1 MAAAISSNPAPSKSV
16 TISSIDC
23 PGNSSARA
31 CSLAASSSGRRT
43 AYSFAV
49 LAGAG
54 AFFHR
59 SSKGL
64 NFTSTPPYQTTAT
77 GYYRPRGPSISAQ
90 SKPRP
95 INLPS
100 SGNSPHIGGAPNS
113 TDGAG
118 GGAGGWRRNLSGVFE
133 YSSRALG
140 LVWSTNRALSIT
152 LAVLTLIAGVLPAG
166 VAYVGAQIVDAVIHA
181 ADLHHRAGTT
191 YLNNVVRYV
200 ALEALLVA
208 ATAMAQRGIS
218 LAQSLLRAQL
228 GQRVNVMILEKAL
241 TLDLT
246 QFEDSEFYDK
256 LTRARREASS
266 RPLSLVMRT
275 FGLLQNAISLVSF
288 GGLLVRFSP
297 WAVVLLILAGLP
309 AFLAEAKFSGEAFR
323 LFRWRAPESRMQIY
337 LESVL
342 AREDYAKE
350 VKLFELGPRFLDRYR
365 DIFTRLYRE
374 DRDLTLRR
382 DAWGF
387 GLGLLGTAALYGG
400 YVWIA
405 AETVLGAMTVG
416 QMTMYLMLFRQGQS
430 AVSAALS
437 AVSGLYEDN
446 LYLSNLFEYLE
457 QPVQGSSGT
466 LTAGPKPGDG
476 IRFEDVEFVY
486 PDSTAPAL
494 SHIDLHVKPGESLAL
509 VGENGSGK
517 TTMIKLLTRL
527 YRPTS
532 GRILLDGLDLQ
543 EWDETVLRRR
553 IGVIFQDFARYQ
565 MLVGENIGAGDERA
579 FDDEARW
586 RSAAM
591 QGLAAEF
598 VEALPSGYRTQLG
611 KWFKDGREL
620 SGGQWQKIALA
631 RAFMRNEADILVL
644 DEPTAAIDAAAE
656 AEVFEHFREL
666 TRNRI
671 AIVISHR
678 FSTVRMADQ
687 ILVLDEGRIVE
698 RGSHDSL
705 LAEDGRYA
713 KLFTLQAR
721 GYR

>member
-1 MAAAISSNPAPSKSV
+1 MPDSGAWRRGILSVFDYGRRALLLVWTTNKPLSV
-16 TISSIDC
+16 T
-23 PGNSSARA
+23 
-31 CSLAASSSGRRT
+31 LAA
-43 AYSFAV
+43 
-49 LAGAG
+49 L
-54 AFFHR
+54 
-59 SSKGL
+59 
-64 NFTSTPPYQTTAT
+64 
-77 GYYRPRGPSISAQ
+77 
-90 SKPRP
+90 
-95 INLPS
+95 
-100 SGNSPHIGGAPNS
+100 
-113 TDGAG
+113 
-118 GGAGGWRRNLSGVFE
+118 
-133 YSSRALG
+133 
-140 LVWSTNRALSIT
+140 T
-152 LAVLTLIAGVLPAG
+152 LAAGILPAG
-166 VAYVGAQIVDAVIHA
+166 VAYVGALIVDAVLHA
-181 ADLHHRAGTT
+181 AELHRRSGATVFGDV
-191 YLNNVVRYV
+191 LLFV
-200 ALEALLVA
+200 ALEALLIA
-208 ATAMAQRGIS
+208 ATSMTQRGIS

-275 FGLLQNAISLVSF
+275 FGLLQNCISLISF

-297 WAVVLLILAGLP
+297 WAVVLLVLAGLP

-342 AREDYAKE
+342 AREDTAKE
-350 VKLFELGPRFLDRYR
+350 VKLFQLGPRLLDRYR

-374 DRDLTLRR
+374 DRDLTVRR

-387 GLGLLGTAALYGG
+387 GLGLLGIGALYGG
-400 YVWIA
+400 YGWIA
-405 AETVLGAMTVG
+405 VETVLGAMTIG
-416 QMTMYLMLFRQGQS
+416 QMTMYLALLRQGQS
-430 AVSAALS
+430 AVSAALTAIS
-437 AVSGLYEDN
+437 RLYEDN

-457 QPVQGSSGT
+457 QPVGRSSGV
-466 LTAGPKPGDG
+466 LTVGPRPGDG
-476 IRFEDVEFVY
+476 IRFEGVEFVY
-486 PDSTAPAL
+486 PGATSPAL
-494 SHIDLHVKPGESLAL
+494 SGIDLHVRRGESLAL

-517 TTMIKLLTRL
+517 TTLIKLLTRL
-527 YRPTS
+527 YQPTK

-543 EWDETVLRRR
+543 EWDETTLRQR

-565 MLVGENIGAGDERA
+565 MLVGENIGAGDVRA
-579 FDDEARW
+579 FDDEGRW
-586 RSAAM
+586 RSAAV
-591 QGLAAEF
+591 QGLAADF
-598 VEALPSGYRTQLG
+598 VEQLPSGYRTQLG

-644 DEPTAAIDAAAE
+644 DEPTAAIDAGAE

-678 FSTVRMADQ
+678 FSTVRMTDQ
-687 ILVLDEGRIVE
+687 ILVLEEGRIVE
-698 RGSHDSL
+698 RGSHESL
-705 LAEDGRYA
+705 IALDGRYA